1 MGMSKSHHAIT
12 TGLRRAGLIAPGE
25 LPVITPLSGGVSCD
39 VFRVDTAARTLCA
52 KRALPRLRV
61 ATVWE
66 APVDRSHYE
75 VEWLAVARAA
85 GLTVP
90 RVMAELADEHVFFM
104 DWFPPEE
111 NPVWKAELA
120 AGRIDP
126 GFAAAVGHALAAI
139 HTATRDD
146 PAIAA
151 RFPTDALF
159 TALRIEPYLLHTARA
174 HPDLAGV
181 LEGIAER
188 TLATRTALVHGDV
201 SPKNILC
208 GRAGPVLIDAEC
220 AWYGDPAFDLAFC
233 ATHLLL
239 KGIWHPQWQ
248 PQSDAAFAALHTAYL
263 GRTAPAQRAEIEQRA
278 IPLLAAILLARIDG
292 RSPVEYLTA
301 AADRDRV
308 RRAARQLLQTQPP
321 TLAEFGDRWRQL
333 TGTP

>member
-1 MGMSKSHHAIT
+1 MSENHAAIAEC
-12 TGLRRAGLIAPGE
+12 LRRAGLLAAGE
-25 LPVITPLSGGVSCD
+25 LPVITALSGGVSCD
-39 VFRVDTAARTLCA
+39 VFRIDTAAGTLCA

-90 RVMAELADEHVFFM
+90 RVIAELADEHVFFM
-104 DWFPPEE
+104 DWFPPED

-139 HTATRDD
+139 HTATRAD
-146 PAIAA
+146 PAMAE

-174 HPDLAGV
+174 HPDLADV
-181 LEGIAER
+181 LEGIAR
-188 TLATRTALVHGDV
+188 QTLATRDALVHGDV

-248 PQSDAAFAALHTAYL
+248 PQTDAAFAALHSAYL
-263 GRTAPAQRAEIEQRA
+263 GRTAPALRTGIEQRTIA
-278 IPLLAAILLARIDG
+278 LLAAILLARIDG

-301 AADRDRV
+301 EADRDRV
-308 RRAARQLLQTQPP
+308 RRAARELLQTPP
-321 TLAEFGDRWRQL
+321 TTLAGFGDHWRQL
-333 TGTP
+333 TGHP

>member
-1 MGMSKSHHAIT
+1 MSESHHAIT
-12 TGLRRAGLIAPGE
+12 EGLRRAGLIAAGE
-25 LPVITPLSGGVSCD
+25 VPVITALSGGVSCD
-39 VFRVDTAARTLCA
+39 VFRVDTAKRTLCA
-52 KRALPRLRV
+52 KRALPQLRV

-75 VEWLAVARAA
+75 VEWLDVARAA
-85 GLTVP
+85 GLNVP
-90 RVMAELADEHVFFM
+90 RVIAELADEHVFFM
-104 DWFPPEE
+104 DWFTPED

-126 GFAAAVGHALAAI
+126 AFAAAVGLALAAI
-139 HTATRDD
+139 HTATHDE

-151 RFPTDALF
+151 RFPTGALF

-208 GRAGPVLIDAEC
+208 GRAGPVMIDAEC

-239 KGIWHPQWQ
+239 KGIWHPQWCAQ
-248 PQSDAAFAALHTAYL
+248 TDAAFAALHTAYL
-263 GRTAPAQRAEIEQRA
+263 DRTAPALRGEIEQRA

-292 RSPVEYLTA
+292 RSPVEYLTDE
-301 AADRDRV
+301 ADRDRV
-308 RRAARQLLQTQPP
+308 RRAARQLLQTPP
-321 TLAEFGDRWRQL
+321 PALAEFGKRWRQL
-333 TGTP
+333 TGNP